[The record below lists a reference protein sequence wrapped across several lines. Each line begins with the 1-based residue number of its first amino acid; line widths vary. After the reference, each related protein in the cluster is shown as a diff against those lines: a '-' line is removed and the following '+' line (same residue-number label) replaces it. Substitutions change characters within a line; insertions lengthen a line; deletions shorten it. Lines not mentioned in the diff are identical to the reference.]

1 MNRSYLAAALLGAA
15 AFCAHAADAPPVP
28 QPQCEAAPK
37 APGRQMREDDF
48 AMKRFKRDVKA
59 YQDCMKA
66 YIDEREAI
74 MKANQDAASAAAQQY
89 NKAMTEINEGLKS
102 AD

>member
-1 MNRSYLAAALLGAA
+1 MNRSALAAALLGAA
-15 AFCAHAADAPPVP
+15 LCANAADSPNVP
-28 QPQCEAAPK
+28 KPQCEAAPK
-37 APGRQMREDDF
+37 VPGRQMREDDF

-59 YQDCMKA
+59 FQDCMKA
-66 YIDEREAI
+66 YIDERQGI
-74 MKANQDAASAAAQQY
+74 MKANQDAMNAAVEQY

>member
-1 MNRSYLAAALLGAA
+1 MNRHALAAALLGAA
-15 AFCAHAADAPPVP
+15 LCANAADAPPVP
-28 QPQCEAAPK
+28 KPQCEAAPK

-48 AMKRFKRDVKA
+48 AMKRFKREVKA

-66 YIDEREAI
+66 YIDERQGI
-74 MKANQDAASAAAQQY
+74 MKANQDAMNAAVEQY